1 MLNSNLIIKKIDLYE
16 LLELYQD
23 EKSSFAKN
31 YQQGLYSYLNLGYG
45 YTDGTF
51 LVIIDETSKFIA
63 GIIQYDKNPH
73 REEITYAMMFVSI
86 VPEYQNQGWASKL
99 IEAMIIDLKNKV
111 KNIEI
116 SSYSSQGEKLA
127 STVSRLAHKYEGE
140 INLFHRV
147 FGQEYQNAL
156 IKNKP

>member
-1 MLNSNLIIKKIDLYE
+1 MHKSLIIKKIDLYE
-16 LLELYQD
+16 LLELYQN
-23 EKSSFAKN
+23 ENSSFAKN

-45 YTDGTF
+45 YTNGIFQVVMDESTKN
-51 LVIIDETSKFIA
+51 II

-73 REEITYAMMFVSI
+73 REESTYAMLFVAVI
-86 VPEYQNQGWASKL
+86 PEYQNQGWASKL
-99 IEAMIIDLKNKV
+99 IESMIIDLKDKT

-116 SSYSSQGEKLA
+116 SSYSPQGEKLA
-127 STVSRLAHKYEGE
+127 STVTKLAHKYQGE

-156 IKNKP
+156 NIPK